1 MSRFWKMHD
10 DFVEWEWWN
19 VYPHHPLFEW
29 LLTKAKVQDCRVRG
43 IVVRRGSLVTTY
55 DEMQRAVSNE
65 CHKCSR
71 GTLSRALKDL
81 QASGDLTLIA
91 DYQKTVV
98 TICHYEI
105 FNGTGEGLWTAN
117 GLQTDCKRTATPIIN
132 KNKEY
137 KDIYSADEGLD
148 FDDDGIVTENDC
160 RMWMRRYNEIARKY
174 DVADKDLAQQ
184 LTDTRKR
191 IIGQCVRLRGRGT
204 VDAMFARLA
213 DSYYYF
219 QQGSKG
225 FRGDFTKLWS
235 PKVFD
240 MVLEGSFVPRQ
251 QKKEE
256 KPQQQKA
263 KETVEA
269 YEFEAR
275 PRQERKAQLEGM
287 VGIVEKTPDSWCRK
301 VLVQAYESGELR
313 QLGIDWKPNIQQS
326 V

>member
-1 MSRFWKMHD
+1 MSKFWKMHD

-43 IVVRRGSLVTTY
+43 VIVRRGSLITTY

-65 CHKCSR
+65 YHKCSR

-91 DYQKTVV
+91 DYSKTVV
-98 TICHYEI
+98 TICHYES

-132 KNKEY
+132 KNLEN
-137 KDIYSADEGLD
+137 KDIYSAHESLD
-148 FDDDGIVTENDC
+148 MDDDGIVTANDC
-160 RMWMRRYNEIARKY
+160 RMWMRRYNEIARTFG
-174 DVADKDLAQQ
+174 VSDKDLAQQ

-219 QQGSKG
+219 QQGSRG

-240 MVLEGSFVPRQ
+240 MVLEGSFVPRA
-251 QKKEE
+251 QKKEAG
-256 KPQQQKA
+256 PQQQKA
-263 KETVEA
+263 QGSVEA
-269 YEFEAR
+269 HEYEAS

-301 VLVQAYESGELR
+301 VLVQAFESGELQ
-313 QLGIDWKPNIQQS
+313 QLGIDWKPNRQQS